1 MAGEASDDGTL
12 DGRTAFITGG
22 SMGLGRAIAVCLASY
37 GANVV
42 AAARSD
48 GIYETVELVEAEV
61 GEDGPGALAI
71 ECDVSDE
78 AAVEAAIDET
88 VETFGGLD
96 ILVNN
101 AGIAGP
107 TAPVEDVS
115 FDEFEKTL
123 LVNVTGSF
131 LCAKHAS
138 TYLRESDHGRI
149 VNISSVGG
157 KRPYANR
164 TPYASSK
171 MGMIGLGRALAA
183 EFGDDGVT
191 VNTICPGPVAGDRI
205 DRVIQAQADKR
216 DWSFE
221 RAKEELYIDGLTL
234 NEMVQPEDVAEQVA
248 YFASD
253 AGEHITV
260 QDVNVDSGM
269 TWY

>member
-1 MAGEASDDGTL
+1 MAEGGTDGGKL
-12 DGRTAFITGG
+12 AGRTAFVTGG
-22 SMGLGRAIAVCLASY
+22 SQGLGRAIALCLAGY

-48 GIYETVELVEAEV
+48 GIYETAELVGEEV
-61 GEDGPGALAI
+61 GDESRALAI

-78 AAVEAAIDET
+78 DSVESAIEET

-96 ILVNN
+96 VLVNN

-107 TAPVEDVS
+107 TAPVEEVS
-115 FDEFEKTL
+115 FEEFQETMI
-123 LVNVTGSF
+123 VNVAGAF
-131 LCAKHAS
+131 LPAKHAS
-138 TYLRESDHGRI
+138 PHLRESDHGRI

-171 MGMIGLGRALAA
+171 MGMIGLSRALAA
-183 EFGDDGVT
+183 EFGDDEVT

-205 DRVIQAQADKR
+205 DRVIQAQADSR
-216 DWSFE
+216 GWSFE
-221 RAKEELYIDGLTL
+221 EAKQRIMLDELTIE
-234 NEMVQPEDVAEQVA
+234 EMVQPEDIAEQVA

-253 AGEHITV
+253 AGKHITT

>member
-1 MAGEASDDGTL
+1 MAGDADGKL
-12 DGRTAFITGG
+12 AGRTAFITGG
-22 SMGLGRAIAVCLASY
+22 SMGLGRAIAVCLADY

-48 GIYETVELVEAEV
+48 GIYETVELVAEET
-61 GEDGPGALAI
+61 GDQDRALAI

-78 AAVEAAIDET
+78 ASVESAIDET

-96 ILVNN
+96 VLVNN

-107 TAPVEDVS
+107 TAPVEEVS
-115 FDEFEKTL
+115 FEEFDETL
-123 LVNVTGSF
+123 LVNVTGAF

-138 TYLRESDHGRI
+138 PHLRQSDHGRI
-149 VNISSVGG
+149 LNISSVGG

-171 MGMIGLGRALAA
+171 AGMIGLSRALAA
-183 EFGDDGVT
+183 EFADDMVT

-205 DRVIQAQADKR
+205 DRVIQAQADR
-216 DWSFE
+216 LGMDFE
-221 RAKEELYIDGLTL
+221 TAKQEIMLDELTIE
-234 NEMVQPEDVAEQVA
+234 EMVEPEDIAEQVA
-248 YFASD
+248 YLASD
-253 AGEHITV
+253 AGKHITT

>member
-1 MAGEASDDGTL
+1 MAGDRQLA
-12 DGRTAFITGG
+12 GRTAFITGG
-22 SMGLGRAIAVCLASY
+22 SMGLGRAIAVCLAEY

-48 GIYETVELVEAEV
+48 GIYETVELVEEEV
-61 GEDGPGALAI
+61 GEDGPGALAV

-78 AAVEAAIDET
+78 SSVEAAIDET

-107 TAPVEDVS
+107 TAPVEEVG
-115 FDEFEKTL
+115 FEEFEETL
-123 LVNVTGSF
+123 RVNVIGAF
-131 LCAKHAS
+131 LCVKHAS
-138 TYLRESDHGRI
+138 PYLRESAHGRV

-157 KRPYANR
+157 KRPYTNR

-171 MGMIGLGRALAA
+171 MGMIGLSRALAS
-183 EFGDDGVT
+183 EFGDDMVT

-205 DRVIQAQADKR
+205 DRVIQAQADR
-216 DWSFE
+216 LGTSFE
-221 RAKEELYIDGLTL
+221 DAKQEILLDEMTIEEL
-234 NEMVQPEDVAEQVA
+234 VQPEDVAEQVA

-253 AGEHITV
+253 AAEHITT